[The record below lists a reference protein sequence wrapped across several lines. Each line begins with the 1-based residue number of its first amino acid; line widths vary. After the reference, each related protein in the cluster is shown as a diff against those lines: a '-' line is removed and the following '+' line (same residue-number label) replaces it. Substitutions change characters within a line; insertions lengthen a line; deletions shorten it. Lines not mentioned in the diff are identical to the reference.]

1 MSGRRKLKQEK
12 TTVPAPGRWPAGED
26 PIKRKKILDGADQ
39 VFMRLGFDAASMD
52 DVRRQ
57 AGVSKGTL
65 YVYFDNKEELFSAT
79 IERQRATFIATMRMT
94 LAEHGDLEG
103 GLYDFGVT
111 FVRHITDETVITA
124 LRTVLGVRDRMP
136 SLCTRIF
143 KGPENLRSVLQDFLL
158 RHSKEGDLEIDDLE
172 LAAGQYLDLCSGSF
186 FKLRLFG
193 TMNAPPEDV
202 EIERVIRGAVK
213 TFLAAYGSK
222 PT

>member
-1 MSGRRKLKQEK
+1 
-12 TTVPAPGRWPAGED
+12 
-26 PIKRKKILDGADQ
+26 
-39 VFMRLGFDAASMD
+39 MRLGFDAASMD

-57 AGVSKGTL
+57 AGVSKGTV

-94 LAEHGDLEG
+94 LAEHGQLESS
-103 GLYDFGVT
+103 LYDFGVT
-111 FVRHITDETVITA
+111 FVKHITDETVITA

-136 SLCTRIF
+136 SLCTRLF

-158 RHSKEGDLEIDDLE
+158 RHSNGGGLEIDDLD

-193 TMNAPPEDV
+193 NMNAPPNDV
-202 EIERVIRGAVK
+202 EIERVITGAVK

-222 PT
+222 RT